1 MKTLIRTTALVIA
14 LVMMVACSATTSS
27 SQSGTTTAAS
37 TGTTEKNL
45 QVGMTK
51 SQVIAIWGEP
61 SGRQVT
67 PREEVW
73 SYGGQRWLRQIPYAG
88 PFMHV
93 NTSKVVFVGGR
104 VVDFRN
110 TDEGDI
116 MSADIGYGA
125 GRFSNY

>member
-1 MKTLIRTTALVIA
+1 MPA
-14 LVMMVACSATTSS
+14 ATSTVSGEVL
-27 SQSGTTTAAS
+27 GTTTTATS
-37 TGTTEKNL
+37 TGTTE
-45 QVGMTK
+45 QSIRIGMTK

-73 SYGGQRWLRQIPYAG
+73 SYGAQRWMRQIPYAG
-88 PFMHV
+88 PFINV

-110 TDEGDI
+110 TNEGDM

>member
-1 MKTLIRTTALVIA
+1 
-14 LVMMVACSATTSS
+14 
-27 SQSGTTTAAS
+27 
-37 TGTTEKNL
+37 
-45 QVGMTK
+45 MTK

-73 SYGGQRWLRQIPYAG
+73 SYGGQRWKRMIPYAG
-88 PFMHV
+88 PFMNV

-110 TDEGDI
+110 TNEGDI